1 MHNDSPERGRFWKRL
16 SVGASLF
23 LAACDGNAAPSSA
36 PRAGAATN
44 APSIA
49 NQAASDFIA
58 RAVGDDLFEYQAA
71 QVASVRANDPAV
83 KAFANLTAK
92 QSADSRQALVRSIT
106 ESGQNLTAPTGL
118 PDHLQSLLDE
128 LKRGTARD
136 FDKTYIEQQ
145 IEVGE
150 DALSLMSAYG
160 RDGAI
165 PTIRAAASALGPA
178 RQAQLD
184 QARSIQ
190 DTLNKVL

>member
-1 MHNDSPERGRFWKRL
+1 MLACFCKWF
-16 SVGASLF
+16 SVGAVLF
-23 LAACDGNAAPSSA
+23 LAACDGNAAPNNA
-36 PRAGAATN
+36 PRATASAK

-49 NQAASDFIA
+49 NQAASDFIG

-71 QVASVRANDPAV
+71 QVAAVRAKAPAV
-83 KAFANLTAK
+83 RAFAILTAK
-92 QSADSRQALVRSIT
+92 QSAASKAALTRSVAD
-106 ESGQNLTAPTGL
+106 SGQNLSAPTRL
-118 PDHLQSLLDE
+118 PDHLQSMLDQ

-145 IEVGE
+145 IEADE

-160 RDGAI
+160 RDGGVPA
-165 PTIRAAASALGPA
+165 IRAAANALVPA

>member
-1 MHNDSPERGRFWKRL
+1 VISAQMHNDSPERGRFWKRL

-92 QSADSRQALVRSIT
+92 QT

-145 IEVGE
+145 IEADE